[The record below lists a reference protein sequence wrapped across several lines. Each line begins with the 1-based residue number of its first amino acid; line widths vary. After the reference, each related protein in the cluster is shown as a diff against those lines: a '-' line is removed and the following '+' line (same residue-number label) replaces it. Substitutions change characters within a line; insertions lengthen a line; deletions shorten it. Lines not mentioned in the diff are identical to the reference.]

1 MQTKVTL
8 VKQILKMFAHSSY
21 AIVCLCIV
29 LIINAYESTCT
40 NYLRKVHPPSLMT
53 GTRSVKNIIS
63 FTKSSSKTSFA
74 KINMTEKAIIFK
86 KYSNN
91 QILNFRQEPL
101 MPSSGNV
108 KNTVQKMNL
117 RKKEDYFKGSKW
129 EIIRV

>member
-1 MQTKVTL
+1 
-8 VKQILKMFAHSSY
+8 MFAHSSY

-40 NYLRKVHPPSLMT
+40 NYLRKIHPPSLMT
-53 GTRSVKNIIS
+53 GTRSVKNIIL

-74 KINMTEKAIIFK
+74 KINMTEEAIMFN